1 MIPGVM
7 SFVFCY
13 FPFILGVLKSFFV
26 KESVNINC
34 KMKPIKY
41 ASCNFLEKVI
51 EIKNTNVAINAT
63 NSPNEAVIVNTG
75 HHFHNRYRSV
85 SVVNTGEDEL
95 EKVENT
101 GTKVAG
107 REVLEDDI
115 RTTEL
120 RLEIAFVSKEEVFPA

>member
-1 MIPGVM
+1 
-7 SFVFCY
+7 
-13 FPFILGVLKSFFV
+13 
-26 KESVNINC
+26 
-34 KMKPIKY
+34 MKPIKY

-75 HHFHNRYRSV
+75 HHFHNRSWSV
-85 SVVNTGEDEL
+85 GVINTGEDEL

-107 REVLEDDI
+107 REVLEDNI

-120 RLEIAFVSKEEVFPA
+120 RLEIAFVSKEKVFPA